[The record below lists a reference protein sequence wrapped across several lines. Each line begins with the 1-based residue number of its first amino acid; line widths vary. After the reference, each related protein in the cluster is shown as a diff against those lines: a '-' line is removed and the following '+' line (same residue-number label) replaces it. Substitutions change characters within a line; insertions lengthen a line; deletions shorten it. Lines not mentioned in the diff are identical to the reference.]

1 MAKPKTTPPK
11 STPLPTAQPG
21 PGPQIL
27 DALTRIRDGAPP
39 PASVAGP
46 HFQPPGFAPERAP
59 TPPHSATL
67 VICRSPGGF
76 ILYAMDAMEQELTM
90 CHFHNADAVAATP
103 AALAAQVT
111 AWATAAE
118 RA

>member
-1 MAKPKTTPPK
+1 MAKPKTAPPK
-11 STPLPTAQPG
+11 SAPLPTAQPG

-27 DALTRIRDGAPP
+27 DALNRIWDGSPP
-39 PASVAGP
+39 PASVAGAQ
-46 HFQPPGFAPERAP
+46 FQPPGFAPARDPA
-59 TPPHSATL
+59 PPHSATL

-76 ILYAMDAMEQELTM
+76 ILYALDASSDEISG
-90 CHFHNADAVAATP
+90 CHFHNADAVAGSAP
-103 AALAAQVT
+103 ALAAQVT